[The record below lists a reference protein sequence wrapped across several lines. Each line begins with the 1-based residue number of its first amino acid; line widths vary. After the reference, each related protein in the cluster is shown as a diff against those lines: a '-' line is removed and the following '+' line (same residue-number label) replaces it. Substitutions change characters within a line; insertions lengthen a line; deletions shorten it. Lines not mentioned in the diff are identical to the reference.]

1 MSVWDCSS
9 SLWPKWSFSCTC
21 GQYCQRI
28 LSISRN
34 YKNVNTYSWCPFRV
48 LPCTN
53 WYSNQFA
60 TTAYSLFL
68 LLLNGFDIC
77 KRKNSITSVHTS
89 ANFPIKINILRL
101 ANLYI
106 NVIFISRII
115 IALYL
120 GIERFI
126 YIHFEIDLKFLDNNK
141 AYNHRYWDQQ
151 VILEVNYNFI
161 IQHTSHSSTS
171 NCETCQSA

>member
-1 MSVWDCSS
+1 MSVLDWSS

-28 LSISRN
+28 STISRN
-34 YKNVNTYSWCPFRV
+34 YKNINTYSWCPFRV

-53 WYSNQFA
+53 WYFNQFA

-115 IALYL
+115 IALYF
-120 GIERFI
+120 GINRL
-126 YIHFEIDLKFLDNNK
+126 IHFEIDMKFLDNNK
-141 AYNHRYWDQQ
+141 AYNHRHWYQQ
-151 VILEVNYNFI
+151 VRLEVNYNFI